1 MDLGLF
7 KQLLDLGLF
16 KTKGVKYLSGNLR
29 PVEVEIPYSKEIRAK
44 NVCPT
49 WTTNGK
55 KRFFSRFSLW
65 WLVSLKSYNN
75 LFVAPLLV
83 AIA

>member
-29 PVEVEIPYSKEIRAK
+29 PVQVEIPYSKEIRAK
-44 NVCPT
+44 NVFQLGPQMA
-49 WTTNGK
+49 K
-55 KRFFSRFSLW
+55 KDFFQGFH
-65 WLVSLKSYNN
+65 
-75 LFVAPLLV
+75 FGG
-83 AIA
+83 